1 MTWQEVINDHT
12 LQNLPYKIE
21 LNEQG
26 KIVMSPATN
35 MHGILQMMI
44 GSLLMQLLKTGSSIS
59 ECSIQT
65 RKNVKVADVAWM
77 SAEFY
82 KAYKRQ
88 TPFPVAPEICVEI
101 TSPSNTQEEMLEKLD
116 LYLERGAREVWFCN
130 LQGTM
135 TFYNKNGTLERS
147 ELVSEF
153 PLSIET

>member
-44 GSLLMQLLKTGSSIS
+44 GSLLMQLLKSGSSIS
-59 ECSIQT
+59 ECSIQP

-77 SAEFY
+77 SSEFY
-82 KAYKRQ
+82 KEYKRF

-101 TSPSNTQEEMLEKLD
+101 TSPSNTQDEMLEKLD
-116 LYLERGAREVWFCN
+116 LYLEQGAREVWFCN

-135 TFYNKNGTLERS
+135 TFYNKNGTLTNS

-153 PLSIET
+153 PLCLEV